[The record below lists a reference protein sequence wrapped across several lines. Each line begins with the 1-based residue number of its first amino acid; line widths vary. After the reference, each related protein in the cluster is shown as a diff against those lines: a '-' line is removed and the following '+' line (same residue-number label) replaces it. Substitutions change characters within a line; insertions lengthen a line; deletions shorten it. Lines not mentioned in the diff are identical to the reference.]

1 VTVKGEAIYRASERI
16 KKYGVEAFIKMLGEA
31 AIKKRGGR
39 SRLLKFYTAKYPEA
53 PLRIE
58 AKAPYISR
66 TMRSYWKDVKLLAK
80 ARDITPGKSRGILK
94 RLKTSKNVQV
104 RVIKQGEGWQL
115 IMVGLYE
122 HKEKD
127 NELLKAPY
135 DREEQKGYSYMC
147 YEDNFNDCYDDA
159 LDECIRDAQAQLGGS
174 GWILV
179 KIIKETWV
187 RYYGREKND
196 M

>member
-1 VTVKGEAIYRASERI
+1 MVKGEAIYKASERI
-16 KKYGVEAFIKMLGEA
+16 KKYGVEAFVKMLGKV
-31 AIKKRGGR
+31 AIKKRGGKA
-39 SRLLKFYTAKYPEA
+39 RLLKYYTAKYPVA

-94 RLKTSKNVQV
+94 RLKTAKNVQV
-104 RVIKQGEGWQL
+104 RVIKQGTGWQL

-127 NELLKAPY
+127 NEPLNEPY
-135 DREEQKGYSYMC
+135 DREEQIGYSYMC

-159 LDECIRDAQAQLGGS
+159 LDECIRDAQARLGGS
-174 GWILV
+174 GWFLV
-179 KIIKETWV
+179 KVIKETWV
-187 RYYGREKND
+187 RYYGREK
-196 M
+196 